1 MQPPVRT
8 GETTIVVPPTPPVD
22 AEDVE
27 RGITALGEALNIKP
41 QATGKRGTVMAA
53 DEAQAEIVRRTA
65 VRQVLHDYPCI
76 WPRLRRML
84 SNAEDA
90 LLGAVGCNRDSATG
104 QVLIK
109 VLKHMRDE
117 LGYQEAPLL
126 ERLLIEHIALAWLDL
141 DAVQQHYAKSALQQH
156 ALTHGAYWDRR
167 MNSAQ
172 QRYLRAVETLARV
185 RRLARVIPLQV
196 NIGGQQVNVVDVAPT

>member
-1 MQPPVRT
+1 MQPPMRT
-8 GETTIVVPPTPPVD
+8 GEATTVVPATSAVD
-22 AEDVE
+22 AEDVQ
-27 RGITALGEALNIKP
+27 RGIAALGAALNIKP
-41 QATGKRGTVMAA
+41 QGTGKRGSVTVA
-53 DEAQAEIVRRTA
+53 DEAQAERARRTA
-65 VRQVLHDYPCI
+65 VREVLQAYPCI

-156 ALTHGAYWDRR
+156 ALAHGAYWDRR

-172 QRYLRAVETLARV
+172 QRYLRAIETLARV
-185 RRLARVIPLQV
+185 RRLARVTPLQV
-196 NIGGQQVNVVDVAPT
+196 NIGGQQVNVVDVAPA